1 MRAFLYGVVLQW
13 KLDIR
18 SNTSLVTCYLVPLLF
33 FAIMGGIFTSIV
45 PTMKNTLIQTM
56 TVMGVSMG
64 AIIGLPPT
72 ILETYGSD
80 IKKVYRANGVP
91 LYLGVATMFI
101 STFINL
107 MIMSILIFL
116 IAPIVF
122 DAILPTN
129 IPFYFL
135 GLAILIIISLSIAI
149 VLGLLVKKQAKLTM
163 FSQIIFL
170 PSIMLSGI
178 MFPVNLLPKPLEIIG
193 KVFPATWGY
202 RLMLNSEF
210 QIENLLVLII
220 VFIIAILSII
230 FLLKKQVQE

>member
-1 MRAFLYGVVLQW
+1 
-13 KLDIR
+13 
-18 SNTSLVTCYLVPLLF
+18 
-33 FAIMGGIFTSIV
+33 
-45 PTMKNTLIQTM
+45 MKNTLIQTM

-135 GLAILIIISLSIAI
+135 GLAILIIVSLSIAI
-149 VLGLLVKKQAKLTM
+149 VLGLLVKKKAKLTM